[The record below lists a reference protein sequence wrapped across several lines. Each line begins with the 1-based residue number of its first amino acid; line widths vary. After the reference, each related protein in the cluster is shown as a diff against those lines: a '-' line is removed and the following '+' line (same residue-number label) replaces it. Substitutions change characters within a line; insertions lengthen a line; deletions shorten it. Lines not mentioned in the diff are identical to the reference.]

1 MLYCSAR
8 HWSNPS
14 NVNLHSLKHTSVCI
28 VRCDEAGSS
37 AHYRRERS
45 EAQWRGRFLSNAGR
59 ETNNLTVS
67 STRSGPLHFCA
78 ISLSGFVWSMLTQH
92 MLGMILTALRLL
104 TALLTVEIFSEIPF
118 PPTRFKTIQDI
129 NSISLKWTSSQT
141 QQGCAPF
148 TNE

>member
-8 HWSNPS
+8 HDPIHRMLISTRS
-14 NVNLHSLKHTSVCI
+14 STHLYASCAVM
-28 VRCDEAGSS
+28 AGSS

-45 EAQWRGRFLSNAGR
+45 EVQWRGRFLSNAGR

-92 MLGMILTALRLL
+92 MLGMILTVWRLL

-118 PPTRFKTIQDI
+118 PPTSFKSIQDI
-129 NSISLKWTSSQT
+129 NSISLKWTST

-148 TNE
+148 TN